1 MFSSPTEVRKDY
13 SHLMAPVT
21 QETKKSLVTTQL
33 GLDVFTQAHS
43 QQYVEGKWWCGI
55 ALAWSMS

>member
-1 MFSSPTEVRKDY
+1 MFSSPTEVSKDN

-43 QQYVEGKWWCGI
+43 QQYVEGKW
-55 ALAWSMS
+55 